1 MAVTINGSTGIE
13 YDDNVKLIMGTSDDL
28 ELYHSGSHSHI
39 KDSGTGHL
47 QVDGSRVQLRN
58 IANDDP
64 MVDCTGGGVVE
75 IFYNGTKKLETHSNG
90 VRVVNTG
97 ADAELRVLS
106 PSGQNGRIE
115 LTADAG
121 AANEDNFRLAV
132 NTDQKFRIYGK
143 PSGTYTEFLSVD
155 QSGDVKITT
164 GQLDINNS
172 TANAVGDLDDPADYG
187 LVLRGSSTTG
197 EGTGIAFTN
206 DDKSAV
212 GSAICHIDNGSNN
225 IGHLAF
231 YTSKT
236 SNTPVE
242 NVRITQNGFLKAKGD
257 YSAYISDT
265 DNVHEFNG
273 DTSGETSMR
282 VRAGSS
288 NGNGIQCLVNSDD
301 TTNYYF
307 AGRSLSAASARMY
320 IWSNGDLDNNNNSY
334 GSLSDIKLKENI
346 VDASSQWND
355 IKNLKVRNFNF
366 KDNPSKPMI
375 GLIAQEAETVSPG
388 LVDSHPDTDAAG
400 DDLGTTTKSVKYSIL
415 YMKAIKA
422 LQEAM
427 AKIETL
433 ETKVAALEA
442 G

>member
-1 MAVTINGSTGIE
+1 MAEVKIAAGSGGGSISI
-13 YDDNVKLIMGTSDDL
+13 KGPSS
-28 ELYHSGSHSHI
+28 SGS
-39 KDSGTGHL
+39 DVDVLDTSGNLAISGNATITGSASAAT
-47 QVDGSRVQLRN
+47 GYIGTTSY
-58 IANDDP
+58 
-64 MVDCTGGGVVE
+64 GGGGSSPTVYISSDSDRALKIHNTTDSTSSLQLTNSGSGQGNDNGLQIALLSSDVAWFNNAE
-75 IFYNGTKKLETHSNG
+75 NADMRFATNGTEKM
-90 VRVVNTG
+90 R
-97 ADAELRVLS
+97 
-106 PSGQNGRIE
+106 
-115 LTADAG
+115 LTAA
-121 AANEDNFRLAV
+121 
-132 NTDQKFRIYGK
+132 
-143 PSGTYTEFLSVD
+143 
-155 QSGDVKITT
+155 
-164 GQLDINNS
+164 
-172 TANAVGDLDDPADYG
+172 
-187 LVLRGSSTTG
+187 
-197 EGTGIAFTN
+197 
-206 DDKSAV
+206 
-212 GSAICHIDNGSNN
+212 
-225 IGHLAF
+225 
-231 YTSKT
+231 
-236 SNTPVE
+236 
-242 NVRITQNGFLKAKGD
+242 GFLKAKGD

-307 AGRSLSAASARMY
+307 AGRSTSADSARMY

-355 IKNLKVRNFNF
+355 IKNIKVRKFNF

>member
-1 MAVTINGSTGIE
+1 MAITLNGTTGITNTGD
-13 YDDNVKLIMGTSDDL
+13 YDAEDNDKILLGTGDDL
-28 ELYHSGSHSHI
+28 EIYHDGSHSYV
-39 KDSGTGHL
+39 DNTGTGNL
-47 QVDGSRVQLRN
+47 YL
-58 IANDDP
+58 
-64 MVDCTGGGVVE
+64 
-75 IFYNGTKKLETHSNG
+75 K
-90 VRVVNTG
+90 
-97 ADAELRVLS
+97 
-106 PSGQNGRIE
+106 
-115 LTADAG
+115 DAG
-121 AANEDNFRLAV
+121 AVKVRTASFGVDNADGSEAMINGVADAQVELYHNGV
-132 NTDQKFRIYGK
+132 NKFMTTSTGA
-143 PSGTYTEFLSVD
+143 YTA
-155 QSGDVKITT
+155 

-172 TANAVGDLDDPADYG
+172 AANAVGDLDDPADYG

-307 AGRSLSAASARMY
+307 AGRSTSADSARMY

-355 IKNLKVRNFNF
+355 IKNIKVRKFNF

-388 LVDSHPDTDAAG
+388 LVDSHPDTDAGG